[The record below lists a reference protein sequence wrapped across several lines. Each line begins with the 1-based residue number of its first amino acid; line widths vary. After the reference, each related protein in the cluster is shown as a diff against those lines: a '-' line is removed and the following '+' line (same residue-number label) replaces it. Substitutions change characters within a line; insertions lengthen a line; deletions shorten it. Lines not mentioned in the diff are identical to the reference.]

1 MGGINTRY
9 SRVFFDFFLSRYS
22 YIIRFHSIPFHS
34 IPFHSMSLT
43 PVELTRESFKGL
55 LEFNSKQNKHTILK
69 LTADWCRP
77 CKTIK
82 ALAIEQSDNIMLR
95 LERPV
100 ECYEVNVDDS
110 FDFYAFMKQK
120 RMVNG
125 IPVFLFYKSGNTEY
139 VPDDSVTGANPP
151 DIVAFF
157 ARCAKV

>member
-1 MGGINTRY
+1 
-9 SRVFFDFFLSRYS
+9 
-22 YIIRFHSIPFHS
+22 
-34 IPFHSMSLT
+34 MSLT
-43 PVELTRESFKGL
+43 PVELTRDSFKGL
-55 LEFNSKQNKHTILK
+55 LEFNSKQSKHTILK

-82 ALAIEQSDNIMLR
+82 ELAIDQVINIVMK

-110 FDFYAFMKQK
+110 LDFYAFMKQK

-125 IPVFLFYKSGNTEY
+125 IPVFLFYKANNTEFI
-139 VPDDSVTGANPP
+139 PDDSVTGANPT
-151 DIVAFF
+151 DIIAFF

>member
-1 MGGINTRY
+1 
-9 SRVFFDFFLSRYS
+9 
-22 YIIRFHSIPFHS
+22 
-34 IPFHSMSLT
+34 MSLT
-43 PVELTRESFKGL
+43 PLELTRESFRGL
-55 LEFNSKQNKHTILK
+55 LEFNSKQRKHTILK

-82 ALAIEQSDNIMLR
+82 DIAIQQVENLST

-110 FDFYAFMKQK
+110 IDFYAFMKQK

-139 VPDDSVTGANPP
+139 IPDDSITGANPP
-151 DIVAFF
+151 DIIAFF

>member
-1 MGGINTRY
+1 M
-9 SRVFFDFFLSRYS
+9 S
-22 YIIRFHSIPFHS
+22 
-34 IPFHSMSLT
+34 SLT

-55 LEFNSKQNKHTILK
+55 LEFNSKKHKHTILK

-77 CKTIK
+77 CKMIK
-82 ALAIEQSDNIMLR
+82 DIAVQQVATLSA

-110 FDFYAFMKQK
+110 LDFYAFMKQK

-139 VPDDSVTGANPP
+139 IPDDSVTGATPS
-151 DIVAFF
+151 DIIAFF

>member
-1 MGGINTRY
+1 LCGC
-9 SRVFFDFFLSRYS
+9 
-22 YIIRFHSIPFHS
+22 SIYL
-34 IPFHSMSLT
+34 IPMSLT

-55 LEFNSKQNKHTILK
+55 LEFNSKQGKHTILK

-82 ALAIEQSDNIMLR
+82 DLAIQQVSNLSA
-95 LERPV
+95 RPI

-110 FDFYAFMKQK
+110 IDFYAFMKQK

-125 IPVFLFYKSGNTEY
+125 IPVFLFYKSGNIEY
-139 VPDDSVTGANPP
+139 IPDDSITGANPP

-157 ARCAKV
+157 DRCAKV

>member
-1 MGGINTRY
+1 MA
-9 SRVFFDFFLSRYS
+9 
-22 YIIRFHSIPFHS
+22 
-34 IPFHSMSLT
+34 SLT
-43 PVELTRESFKGL
+43 PVELTRETFKGL

-82 ALAIEQSDNIMLR
+82 VLAIEQADNIVMR

-100 ECYEVNVDDS
+100 ECYEINVDNS
-110 FDFYAFMKQK
+110 LDFYAFMKQK

-139 VPDDSVTGANPP
+139 IPNDSVTGANPP

-157 ARCAKV
+157 DRCAKV

>member
-1 MGGINTRY
+1 
-9 SRVFFDFFLSRYS
+9 
-22 YIIRFHSIPFHS
+22 
-34 IPFHSMSLT
+34 MSLT
-43 PVELTRESFKGL
+43 PIELTRVSFKGL
-55 LEFNSKQNKHTILK
+55 LEFNSKQGKHTILK

-77 CKTIK
+77 CKSIK
-82 ALAIEQSDNIMLR
+82 VLATEQVTNIVMK

-110 FDFYAFMKQK
+110 LDFYAFMKQK

-125 IPVFLFYKSGNTEY
+125 IPVFLFYKAGNTEY
-139 VPDDSVTGANPP
+139 LQDDSVTGANPP

>member
-1 MGGINTRY
+1 MHC
-9 SRVFFDFFLSRYS
+9 FAF
-22 YIIRFHSIPFHS
+22 IIEIRKMFIYYTIPFHS
-34 IPFHSMSLT
+34 IPFPMSLT
-43 PVELTRESFKGL
+43 PIELTRESFKGL
-55 LEFNSKQNKHTILK
+55 LEFNSKQGKHTILK

-77 CKTIK
+77 CKSIK
-82 ALAIEQSDNIMLR
+82 VLATEQVTNIVMK

-110 FDFYAFMKQK
+110 IDFYAFMKQK

-125 IPVFLFYKSGNTEY
+125 IPVFLFYKAGNTEY
-139 VPDDSVTGANPP
+139 IPDDSVTGANPP

>member
-1 MGGINTRY
+1 
-9 SRVFFDFFLSRYS
+9 
-22 YIIRFHSIPFHS
+22 
-34 IPFHSMSLT
+34 MSLI
-43 PVELTRESFKGL
+43 PIELTRESFRGL

-82 ALAIEQSDNIMLR
+82 ELAIQQVANIVMQM
-95 LERPV
+95 ERPV
-100 ECYEVNVDDS
+100 ECYEVNIDDS
-110 FDFYAFMKQK
+110 LDFYAFMKK
-120 RMVNG
+120 HKMVNG

-139 VPDDSVTGANPP
+139 IPDDSVTGASPP

>member
-1 MGGINTRY
+1 
-9 SRVFFDFFLSRYS
+9 
-22 YIIRFHSIPFHS
+22 
-34 IPFHSMSLT
+34 MSLT

-55 LEFNSKQNKHTILK
+55 LEFNSKQHKHTILK

-82 ALAIEQSDNIMLR
+82 ALAIEQTDNIMLR

-110 FDFYAFMKQK
+110 IDFYAFMKQK

-139 VPDDSVTGANPP
+139 IPDDSVRQSSGYRRILRPMRQGLVPP
-151 DIVAFF
+151 FRENYNGV
-157 ARCAKV
+157 

>member
-1 MGGINTRY
+1 
-9 SRVFFDFFLSRYS
+9 
-22 YIIRFHSIPFHS
+22 
-34 IPFHSMSLT
+34 MSLI
-43 PVELTRESFKGL
+43 PIELTRESFKGL
-55 LEFNSKQNKHTILK
+55 LEFNSKQNKHSILK

-82 ALAIEQSDNIMLR
+82 DLAIQEVANLSTKEHPI
-95 LERPV
+95 

-110 FDFYAFMKQK
+110 LDFYAFMKQK

-139 VPDDSVTGANPP
+139 IPDDSVTGANPP

-157 ARCAKV
+157 ARCAKVSIHLTQK

>member
-1 MGGINTRY
+1 
-9 SRVFFDFFLSRYS
+9 
-22 YIIRFHSIPFHS
+22 
-34 IPFHSMSLT
+34 MSLT

-55 LEFNSKQNKHTILK
+55 LEFNSKKSKHTILK

-82 ALAIEQSDNIMLR
+82 DLAIQEVINLSTS
-95 LERPV
+95 ERPI
-100 ECYEVNVDDS
+100 ECYEVNVDHS

-125 IPVFLFYKSGNTEY
+125 IPVFLFYKANNTEY
-139 VPDDSVTGANPP
+139 IPDDSVTGANPP

-157 ARCAKV
+157 ARSAKV

>member
-1 MGGINTRY
+1 
-9 SRVFFDFFLSRYS
+9 
-22 YIIRFHSIPFHS
+22 
-34 IPFHSMSLT
+34 MSLT
-43 PVELTRESFKGL
+43 PLELTRESFRGL

-82 ALAIEQSDNIMLR
+82 ELAIEQVANIVMKM
-95 LERPV
+95 ERPV
-100 ECYEVNVDDS
+100 ECYEVNIDDS
-110 FDFYAFMKQK
+110 LDFYAFMKK
-120 RMVNG
+120 NKMVNG

-139 VPDDSVTGANPP
+139 IPDDSVTGASPP